1 MEGKNEGELV
11 GIDKGREEGFFVDNF
26 KGEENGSLLGT
37 DGIVEGALE
46 ISAASPLKLS
56 ISLTIAPPSTL
67 ADRH

>member
-11 GIDKGREEGFFVDNF
+11 GIDEGREEGFFVDNF

-46 ISAASPLKLS
+46 KM
-56 ISLTIAPPSTL
+56 
-67 ADRH
+67 